1 MNDSSHLKTIWQ
13 NPAQH
18 PILAKNQVH
27 VWRANLEL
35 PTAAID
41 QLTTYL
47 SADEISRANKF
58 RFPIHKRRFIVARGI
73 LRQLLGNYLQL
84 SPDNIKFEYGDHGK
98 PRIAASVADTF
109 LQFNVSH
116 SEEYALYG
124 FTHHHLIGVDLEY
137 LREMKDA
144 VKLAER
150 FFSPREFE
158 LLAGIASEQQRE
170 VFFKLWTAKEAYLKA
185 IGTGLTNS
193 LASIDI
199 SFDQAGNPKLLAIE
213 ADLGATANWFMYPCV
228 PETNYVATVAIKTQ
242 TNSQQINFWNWH
254 QNSFS
259 TKI

>member
-1 MNDSSHLKTIWQ
+1 MTIWQ
-13 NPAQH
+13 HPPQQ
-18 PILAKNQVH
+18 PILSNNQVH

-35 PTAAID
+35 STTDIE
-41 QLTTYL
+41 QLATCL
-47 SADEISRANKF
+47 STDEIARANKF
-58 RFPIHKRRFIVARGI
+58 HFPKHRRRFIAARGI
-73 LRQLLGNYLQL
+73 LRHLLGNYIQL
-84 SPDNIKFEYGDHGK
+84 SPNIIEFEYGDRGK
-98 PRIAASVADTF
+98 PRLATSVADSS

-150 FFSPREFE
+150 FFSPREFK
-158 LLAGIASEQQRE
+158 LLTSYASEQQRE
-170 VFFKLWTAKEAYLKA
+170 VFFKLWTAKESYLKA

-213 ADLGATANWFMYPCV
+213 EDLEATANWVMYPCV
-228 PETNYVATVAIKTQ
+228 PETNYVATVAIKTL
-242 TNSQQINFWNWH
+242 TNSQQIDFWNWH
-254 QNSFS
+254 QNLFLTS
-259 TKI
+259 I

>member
-1 MNDSSHLKTIWQ
+1 MTIWQ
-13 NPAQH
+13 HPPQQ
-18 PILAKNQVH
+18 PILSNNQVH

-35 PTAAID
+35 STTAIE
-41 QLTTYL
+41 QLATCL
-47 SADEISRANKF
+47 SSDEISRANKF

-84 SPDNIKFEYGDHGK
+84 SPERIEFEYGDRGK
-98 PRIAASVADTF
+98 PRLATSVAESS
-109 LQFNVSH
+109 LQFNISH

-150 FFSPREFE
+150 FFSPREFKF
-158 LLAGIASEQQRE
+158 LASLTEKQQRK
-170 VFFKLWTAKEAYLKA
+170 VFFQLWTAKEAYLKA

-199 SFDQAGNPKLLAIE
+199 SFDQAGNPNLLSIE
-213 ADLGATANWFMYPCV
+213 GDLGATANWFMYPCV

-242 TNSQQINFWNWH
+242 TNGQQIDFWNWH
-254 QNSFS
+254 QNLFL
-259 TKI
+259 TPI